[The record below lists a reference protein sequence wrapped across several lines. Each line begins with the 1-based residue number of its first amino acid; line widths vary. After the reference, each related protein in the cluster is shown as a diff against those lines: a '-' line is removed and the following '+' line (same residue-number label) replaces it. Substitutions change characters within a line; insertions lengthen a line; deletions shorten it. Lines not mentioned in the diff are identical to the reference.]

1 MNVFYTSAARA
12 ESLDAFDYYHER
24 SEQAAGHFMQCLEVA
39 TTWISK
45 HHTTGK
51 PLSPRTRRHLMK
63 TFPYLLIY
71 RVEPDAVWIVGVV
84 HEKRDPKYW
93 RHLL

>member
-24 SEQAAGHFMQCLEVA
+24 SEQAASRFMQCLEVA

-45 HHTTGK
+45 HPTTGK

-71 RVEPDAVWIVGVV
+71 RVESDAVWIVGVV
-84 HEKRDPKYW
+84 HEKRDPKHW
-93 RHLL
+93 RHLI